1 MRTAIV
7 GLILICGLQ
16 IIKADD
22 MKVLF
27 LAPPD
32 AKIKTN
38 RQFAPAGGFGEVSI
52 SEVSLAKKIS
62 ASDSS
67 LESVRQH
74 AEYFDF
80 YLVPIKFGVLG
91 FDGKTCKW
99 IQVGAT
105 LRSSEEDNGKI
116 FILNI
121 FPATSL
127 KKGSIGTDGK
137 LIISSDLKVA
147 IPEAAPASGSVSVG
161 GSANINWNWS
171 PLYQEVAAIHD
182 QSRAI
187 WRFDAVGSEFPVG
200 EVDVATI
207 VAVAKPLSNPNTR
220 IDLDLEMRASF
231 GGGWFDRGGLANTK
245 ATVLVK
251 LP

>member
-7 GLILICGLQ
+7 GLILIYGLQ
-16 IIKADD
+16 ITKADN
-22 MKVLF
+22 MRVFF
-27 LAPPD
+27 LSPPE
-32 AKIKTN
+32 AKIRTN
-38 RQFAPAGGFGEVSI
+38 RRVATADGFGEVSI

-62 ASDSS
+62 ASNSS
-67 LESVRQH
+67 LEAVRQH

-99 IQVGAT
+99 IQVGAV
-105 LRSSEEDNGKI
+105 RSTEEDNGKI

-127 KKGSIGTDGK
+127 KKGSIGADGK
-137 LIISSDLKVA
+137 LIIWSDLKVA
-147 IPEAAPASGSVSVG
+147 LPEAAPATGALSVG

-207 VAVAKPLSNPNTR
+207 VAVAKPLSIPTR
-220 IDLDLEMRASF
+220 GS
-231 GGGWFDRGGLANTK
+231 T
-245 ATVLVK
+245 
-251 LP
+251 

>member
-52 SEVSLAKKIS
+52 SEVSLGKRF

-67 LESVRQH
+67 LEAVRQH

-80 YLVPIKFGVLG
+80 YLVLIKFGVLG

-171 PLYQEVAAIHD
+171 SLYQEVAAIHD

-207 VAVAKPLSNPNTR
+207 VAVAKSLSNPSTK
-220 IDLDLEMRASF
+220 IDLELEMRASF

>member
-207 VAVAKPLSNPNTR
+207 VAVAKSLSNPSTK
-220 IDLDLEMRASF
+220 IDLELEMRASF
-231 GGGWFDRGGLANTK
+231 GGGWFDSGLANTK